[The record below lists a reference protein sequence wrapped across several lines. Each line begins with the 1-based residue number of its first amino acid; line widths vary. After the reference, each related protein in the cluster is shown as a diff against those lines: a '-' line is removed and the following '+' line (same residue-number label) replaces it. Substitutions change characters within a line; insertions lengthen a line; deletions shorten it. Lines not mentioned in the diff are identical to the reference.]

1 MKITTASKSDLPI
14 VHQLAHTIWLD
25 AYKNILSIEQ
35 IDFMLNH
42 FYSCASLEKQLE
54 ANQVFLLF
62 SIENEYVGY
71 ASYELNFDGSNKTKL
86 HKLYMLPNLQG
97 KGFGKLAVN
106 EVLSIA
112 SKNKN
117 LGVVLNVNKYNS
129 AIQFYSKI
137 GFSIIDS
144 VVINIGNGYI
154 MDDYV
159 METNF

>member
-1 MKITTASKSDLPI
+1 
-14 VHQLAHTIWLD
+14 
-25 AYKNILSIEQ
+25 
-35 IDFMLNH
+35 MLNH

-54 ANQVFLLF
+54 TNQVFLLF

>member
-1 MKITTASKSDLPI
+1 
-14 VHQLAHTIWLD
+14 
-25 AYKNILSIEQ
+25 
-35 IDFMLNH
+35 
-42 FYSCASLEKQLE
+42 
-54 ANQVFLLF
+54 
-62 SIENEYVGY
+62 
-71 ASYELNFDGSNKTKL
+71 
-86 HKLYMLPNLQG
+86 MLPNLQG